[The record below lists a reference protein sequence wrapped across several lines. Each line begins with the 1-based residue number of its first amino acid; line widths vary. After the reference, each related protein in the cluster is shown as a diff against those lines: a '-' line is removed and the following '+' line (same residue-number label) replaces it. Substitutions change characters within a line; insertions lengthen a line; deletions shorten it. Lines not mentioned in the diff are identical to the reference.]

1 MELTPAQRKAVFA
14 LIVLVLAGLGIYL
27 IVPGARGASPSASSH
42 GSSHAPPARRG
53 ATRPSG
59 TQPAAPSS
67 PGPAPSAP
75 DIYQW
80 LPFTQSELASAAAT
94 VTQFSRDYGTWS
106 YTQNGSAYVHAMASL
121 ITPQLSQVLA
131 QGYSVPGVA
140 SLRSGKRQVSAATAV
155 INSLRAFGPSSM
167 TFTVTISQQIT
178 GTGGTNQTTTQYAVT
193 VTGSGSDWQ
202 VSDIELAAAGNS

>member
-1 MELTPAQRKAVFA
+1 MDMTPAQRKAVFA
-14 LIVLVLAGLGIYL
+14 LIVLVLAGIGVYL
-27 IVPGARGASPSASSH
+27 VVPGARGAGPQASSH
-42 GSSHAPPARRG
+42 SPARPHPTRPPA
-53 ATRPSG
+53 
-59 TQPAAPSS
+59 TQAAPAPS
-67 PGPAPSAP
+67 PAPAPSAP

-94 VTQFSRDYGTWS
+94 VTRFATGYGTWS
-106 YTQNGSAYVHAMASL
+106 YTQDPSAYVATMRSL

-131 QGYSVPGVA
+131 QGYAVPGVA
-140 SLRSGKRQVSAATAV
+140 SQRSSRRQVSTATVV

-167 TFTVTISQQIT
+167 TFLVTISQQIT

-193 VTGSGSDWQ
+193 ITGSASTWQ